1 MSVDFANSV
10 FDRDRKGPYSP
21 SLPHHR
27 AYGSVHGGSDS
38 YALLSKAGL
47 WVQRSATRDSVPSPA
62 VAGASPRLSAEKSS
76 SNCVFCRLSRMSKR
90 FLLTTL
96 SVQAFIQS
104 LPVLRVLTVSP
115 LSGECRNRADRLH
128 WLTMPSAD
136 FCAVIN
142 RPCDLFSLL
151 PLGKST
157 TAQISRGKFDRLPR
171 TTAESTLR
179 VLDGYGLCG
188 TEAARPTLTPHIRF
202 LFIGSRFC

>member
-1 MSVDFANSV
+1 MNKFNIRRLRFQQSSASP
-10 FDRDRKGPYSP
+10 DRDRKGPYSP

-47 WVQRSATRDSVPSPA
+47 WVQHSAKRDSVPSPA

-128 WLTMPSAD
+128 WLVGSEEARS
-136 FCAVIN
+136 V
-142 RPCDLFSLL
+142 
-151 PLGKST
+151 
-157 TAQISRGKFDRLPR
+157 
-171 TTAESTLR
+171 
-179 VLDGYGLCG
+179 VL
-188 TEAARPTLTPHIRF
+188 TLTSVRRSNCTCGSPACSFHKGSFFRDAIDGINLIRF
-202 LFIGSRFC
+202 TNPYSPYSFSSGSVFQPVFRHRL

>member
-1 MSVDFANSV
+1 MIESVTKGTLGFV
-10 FDRDRKGPYSP
+10 TMLIGIGRDLTAPPSPTTVHTAPYTAVRIVMLS
-21 SLPHHR
+21 
-27 AYGSVHGGSDS
+27 
-38 YALLSKAGL
+38 SKAGL

-128 WLTMPSAD
+128 WLVGSEEARSVVLTLASVRRSNCTCGSPACSFHKGSFFRDAID
-136 FCAVIN
+136 GIN
-142 RPCDLFSLL
+142 L
-151 PLGKST
+151 
-157 TAQISRGKFDRLPR
+157 
-171 TTAESTLR
+171 
-179 VLDGYGLCG
+179 
-188 TEAARPTLTPHIRF
+188 IRF
-202 LFIGSRFC
+202 TNPYSPYSFLSGSVFQPVFRHRL